1 MISLDPPLRV
11 RRPVMLHSWRH
22 LTFIHWP
29 YPPESVQRTLPP
41 GLTVDQHSGRAWV
54 GMIPFLLTIRV
65 PGLPLPVV
73 AEVPEINVRT
83 YVVGPDGE
91 RGVVFLSLD
100 VGRLITALGARI
112 TYRLPY
118 WWAAMSFAEDADGL
132 RFRCRRLSR
141 PRSAAGRSAEA
152 DVQVAPGE
160 RICDSDLTPLDRF
173 LTARWRLYSPFGR
186 ALAAAQV
193 EHPRWELHRARLV
206 KLKERL
212 VTAAGLPPPVG
223 EPHILYSPG
232 TVARFDLPRGI
243 KHSVPGPYGRLSL
256 TTPSARR

>member
-11 RRPVMLHSWRH
+11 RQPVMLHSWRH

-29 YPPESVQRTLPP
+29 YPPATVQRILPS

-65 PGLPLPVV
+65 PGLPVPVV

-100 VGRLITALGARI
+100 VGRLLTALGARL

-118 WWAAMSFAEDADGL
+118 WWAAMSFEKDADSL
-132 RFRCRRLSR
+132 RFRCRRLST
-141 PRSAAGRSAEA
+141 PRSGAVRPAGAEIE
-152 DVQVAPGE
+152 VAPGE
-160 RICDSDLTPLDRF
+160 RIHDSDLTPLDRF

-186 ALAAAQV
+186 ALAATQV
-193 EHPRWELHRARLV
+193 EHPRWALHRARL
-206 KLKERL
+206 LQLEEGL
-212 VTAAGLPPPVG
+212 VVAAGLPPPAD
-223 EPHILYSPG
+223 EPDILYSPG
-232 TVARFDLPRGI
+232 TVARFDLPRPI
-243 KHSVPGPYGRLSL
+243 KESTAQLEDRLSL
-256 TTPSARR
+256 NTP

>member
-1 MISLDPPLRV
+1 VINLDPPRRV
-11 RRPVMLHSWRH
+11 SRPVMLHSWRH

-29 YPPESVQRTLPP
+29 YPPATVQRILPS

-65 PGLPLPVV
+65 PGLPVPVV

-100 VGRLITALGARI
+100 VGRLVTALGARL

-118 WWAAMSFAEDADGL
+118 WWAAMSFEHDAGAL
-132 RFRCRRLSR
+132 RFRCRRVSR
-141 PRSAAGRSAEA
+141 PQSAAARPATAEI
-152 DVQVAPGE
+152 QVAPGE
-160 RICDSDLTPLDRF
+160 RIPDSDLTSLDRF
-173 LTARWRLYSPFGR
+173 LIARWRLYSSFGR

-193 EHPRWELHRARLV
+193 EHPRWELYRARL
-206 KLKERL
+206 LHFEEAL
-212 VTAAGLPPPVG
+212 VSAAGLPSPADQ
-223 EPHILYSPG
+223 PHILYSPG
-232 TVARFDLPRGI
+232 TVARFDLPRRVKECI
-243 KHSVPGPYGRLSL
+243 AQPQGRRLL
-256 TTPSARR
+256 TTP

>member
-1 MISLDPPLRV
+1 VISLDPPLRV

-29 YPPESVQRTLPP
+29 YLPETVQRILPP

-83 YVVGPDGE
+83 YVIGPDSE

-141 PRSAAGRSAEA
+141 PRSAAERWAEA

-160 RICDSDLTPLDRF
+160 RICDSDVTSLDRF
-173 LTARWRLYSPFGR
+173 LTARWRLYSRFGR

-193 EHPRWELHRARLV
+193 EHPRWELHSARLV
-206 KLKERL
+206 KLEERL
-212 VTAAGLPPPVG
+212 ISAAGLPPPLDQPRV
-223 EPHILYSPG
+223 LYSPG

-243 KHSVPGPYGRLSL
+243 RESLAQPQGLLSL
-256 TTPSARR
+256 NTH